1 MGSGQVTCDG
11 ADSEAVL
18 LCLLGKGTGKPKNIL
33 SHHVWKQ
40 VCLKDARCCFY
51 ASSDWVCC

>member
-18 LCLLGKGTGKPKNIL
+18 LCLLGKGTGKPKNIF

-40 VCLKDARCCFY
+40 VCLKDARC
-51 ASSDWVCC
+51 